1 MADEKLARLESFRA
15 LIKAAEQGA
24 TIPPVSRDDLSRLHE
39 IHEDIAKRYPGKDGV
54 VTVDLMASVCSSEAN
69 LSAVWLRYTRLRLL
83 IKEGVLTEWQH
94 ATGLADTVYE
104 VAATIPM
111 KGFQLDQEAFLRRL
125 RYEAAA

>member
-1 MADEKLARLESFRA
+1 MADEKLVRLESFRD

-24 TIPPVSRDDLSRLHE
+24 TIPPVSRHDISRVHE
-39 IHEDIAKRYPGKDGV
+39 IHKDIAKRYPGKDGIV
-54 VTVDLMASVCSSEAN
+54 PIDLMARVCSAQAD
-69 LSAVWLRYTRLRLL
+69 LSAVWLRYTQLRLL

-111 KGFQLDQEAFLRRL
+111 KGFQLDQEAFIRRL
-125 RYEAAA
+125 RCEAAA